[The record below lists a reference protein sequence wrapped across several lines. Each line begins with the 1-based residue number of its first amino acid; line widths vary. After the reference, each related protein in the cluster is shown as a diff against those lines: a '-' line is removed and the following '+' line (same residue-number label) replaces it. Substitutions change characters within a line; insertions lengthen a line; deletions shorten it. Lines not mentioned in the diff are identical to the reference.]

1 MRRKAGYI
9 DNNFSFLKFS
19 RQSISNSSIPNQ
31 NFNLS
36 SQTGILHNC
45 PSCLTIWYKLP
56 DGTSKVLEQ
65 GCFLN
70 QELCHGSQLCIQDEN
85 LKQHLSLKESLSAC
99 CCTGSMCNREFL
111 SNRNEASDLVV
122 VFITSVVLGTISFVY
137 DMNKNNLNFIVTNS
151 RPSSKPTIF
160 GKKKVFFLTLIWK
173 NRHLITKHL
182 DF

>member
-1 MRRKAGYI
+1 MGGFALPIPPLELPLSSSYVVLTPESPYFAEEGRSLDATEAKAGYI

-85 LKQHLSLKESLSAC
+85 LKQHLSLKKSLSAC

-122 VFITSVVLGTISFVY
+122 VFITSVVLGTISF
-137 DMNKNNLNFIVTNS
+137 MI
-151 RPSSKPTIF
+151 
-160 GKKKVFFLTLIWK
+160 
-173 NRHLITKHL
+173 
-182 DF
+182 